1 MLNSAAML
9 TLLAASLMLFAG
21 GAAGAL
27 VFDRESGR
35 CRRMTHGLA
44 LCGTVFVLI
53 LGIAGLTGN
62 SFELLLPRILPLA
75 GGLAL
80 GLDRLSAFFLLTI
93 AVGVIPS
100 TLFAVG
106 YTRQYRQEQALL
118 GFALNVF
125 VPAMMLV
132 VLSRNVLTFL
142 VFWEAMSLA
151 SYFLVMT
158 EKDRD
163 ETRSAGWLYMVMTH
177 AGLACLLIGFL
188 AMLQAT
194 GSFSMPEW
202 ARAAEGVD
210 SGIRSLVFLV
220 MAAGFLSKAGAIP
233 FHVWLPRAHPAAP
246 SHVSAMMSGV
256 MIKLGVYGLIRIGFE
271 WLGPGPGWW
280 GVLIMIVGAVS
291 ALLGVLYALIDSDLK
306 CLLAYSSVE
315 NIGVILLGVGAGLV
329 FRSYNLGSLAALAL
343 MAALYHSLN
352 HTVFKGLLFL
362 SAGSVVHATGT
373 RNMEEMGG
381 LLKRMPHTGAFF
393 LIGSLAISAMPPFNG
408 FISEWLTFQ
417 SLLLSFRV
425 PEQFINLVFALC
437 IASLAL
443 TAGLAAACFVRAFGI
458 TFLALPRGQAVEQ
471 AHEADWTMRTS
482 MGLLALACLTLGV
495 APVLALRVL
504 SGAVNEFLGAAPD
517 LSFDWSNIAAAS
529 AFGTIA
535 PLWVA
540 VILALLMLAAWVGL
554 RVYGAN
560 FSRRYYETWG
570 CGRAVQTADFEYTAA
585 AFANPFKRVFAFLY
599 RPVEETEIEAH
610 SESRFFVKTITYR
623 HESRSIIEDS
633 IYAPIVA
640 TVRRL
645 AAKARTVQSGNV
657 HGYLLYILA
666 ALLTLLL
673 FAK

>member
-1 MLNSAAML
+1 MLDSGAML
-9 TLLAASLMLFAG
+9 KLLLFASLMLFAG
-21 GAAGAL
+21 GAAAAL
-27 VFDRESGR
+27 VFARKFDL

-44 LCGTVFVLI
+44 LCGTVLI
-53 LGIAGLTGN
+53 LVVCIAGLSGN
-62 SFELLLPRILPLA
+62 SFELLLPQILPLA

-100 TLFAVG
+100 TLFAIG
-106 YTRQYRQEQALL
+106 YTRHYKQEQASM
-118 GFALNVF
+118 GCALNIF
-125 VPAMMLV
+125 VASMVLV

-210 SGIRSLVFLV
+210 SGIRSVVFLV

-315 NIGVILLGVGAGLV
+315 NIGIILLGVGAGLL
-329 FRSYNLGSLAALAL
+329 FRTYNLGSLASLAL
-343 MAALYHSLN
+343 VAGLYHCLN
-352 HTVFKGLLFL
+352 HAIFKTLLFL
-362 SAGSVVHATGT
+362 GAGAVVHATGT

-417 SLLLSFRV
+417 SLLLSFNIPV
-425 PEQFINLVFALC
+425 QFLNLLFALS
-437 IASLAL
+437 IAALAM
-443 TAGLAAACFVRAFGI
+443 TAGLAAACFVKAFGI
-458 TFLALPRGQAVEQ
+458 TFLALPRGETVDQ
-471 AHEADWTMRTS
+471 AHEAS
-482 MGLLALACLTLGV
+482 S
-495 APVLALRVL
+495 P
-504 SGAVNEFLGAAPD
+504 
-517 LSFDWSNIAAAS
+517 
-529 AFGTIA
+529 
-535 PLWVA
+535 
-540 VILALLMLAAWVGL
+540 
-554 RVYGAN
+554 
-560 FSRRYYETWG
+560 
-570 CGRAVQTADFEYTAA
+570 
-585 AFANPFKRVFAFLY
+585 
-599 RPVEETEIEAH
+599 
-610 SESRFFVKTITYR
+610 
-623 HESRSIIEDS
+623 
-633 IYAPIVA
+633 
-640 TVRRL
+640 
-645 AAKARTVQSGNV
+645 
-657 HGYLLYILA
+657 
-666 ALLTLLL
+666 
-673 FAK
+673 

>member
-44 LCGTVFVLI
+44 LCGTVLVLI

-151 SYFLVMT
+151 SYFLMMT

-210 SGIRSLVFLV
+210 SGVRSLVFLV

>member
-44 LCGTVFVLI
+44 LCGTVLVLI

-210 SGIRSLVFLV
+210 SGVRSLVFLV

-246 SHVSAMMSGV
+246 SHVSAVMSRV
-256 MIKLGVYGLIRIGFE
+256 MIKPGVYGLIRIAFE
-271 WLGPGPGWW
+271 WLGQGPAWW
-280 GVLIMIVGAVS
+280 AARILVVVAVS
-291 ALLGVLYALIDSDLK
+291 ELLGVLYALVQHDLK
-306 CLLAYSSVE
+306 SLLAFSSVE
-315 NIGVILLGVGAGLV
+315 NIGIILLGVGAGLL
-329 FRSYNLGSLAALAL
+329 FRAYNLGSLASLAL
-343 MAALYHSLN
+343 VAGLFRCLN
-352 HTVFKGLLFL
+352 HAHFKKLLFL
-362 SAGSVVHATGT
+362 GAGAGVEETHT
-373 RNMEEMGG
+373 RNIEEMGG
-381 LLKRMPHTGAFF
+381 LLKRMPHTGAYL
-393 LIGSLAISAMPPFNG
+393 LIG
-408 FISEWLTFQ
+408 
-417 SLLLSFRV
+417 
-425 PEQFINLVFALC
+425 
-437 IASLAL
+437 
-443 TAGLAAACFVRAFGI
+443 
-458 TFLALPRGQAVEQ
+458 
-471 AHEADWTMRTS
+471 
-482 MGLLALACLTLGV
+482 
-495 APVLALRVL
+495 
-504 SGAVNEFLGAAPD
+504 
-517 LSFDWSNIAAAS
+517 
-529 AFGTIA
+529 
-535 PLWVA
+535 
-540 VILALLMLAAWVGL
+540 
-554 RVYGAN
+554 
-560 FSRRYYETWG
+560 
-570 CGRAVQTADFEYTAA
+570 
-585 AFANPFKRVFAFLY
+585 
-599 RPVEETEIEAH
+599 
-610 SESRFFVKTITYR
+610 
-623 HESRSIIEDS
+623 
-633 IYAPIVA
+633 
-640 TVRRL
+640 
-645 AAKARTVQSGNV
+645 
-657 HGYLLYILA
+657 
-666 ALLTLLL
+666 
-673 FAK
+673 

>member
-1 MLNSAAML
+1 MLESATILFSSTL
-9 TLLAASLMLFAG
+9 TFFAS
-21 GAAGAL
+21 GAIGAL
-27 VFDRESGR
+27 VCARHHDL
-35 CRRMTHGLA
+35 CRRVTHGF
-44 LCGTVFVLI
+44 VFGGSVLI
-53 LGIAGLTGN
+53 FGLSILGLFGGR
-62 SFELLLPRILPLA
+62 FELLLPGILPFA

-80 GLDRLSAFFLLTI
+80 GLDRLSAFFLLII
-93 AVGVIPS
+93 ATGVAPS
-100 TLFAVG
+100 ALYAIS
-106 YTRQYRQEQALL
+106 YTRQYPKKQSSM
-118 GFALNVF
+118 GFMFNIF

-132 VLSRNVLTFL
+132 VLARNVLTFL
-142 VFWEAMSLA
+142 LFWEAMSLA

-158 EKDRD
+158 ESEHE
-163 ETRSAGWLYMVMTH
+163 ETCNAGWLYLVMMH

-188 AMLQAT
+188 AMSQASGT
-194 GSFSMPEW
+194 FNMSEW
-202 ARAAEGVD
+202 ARSA
-210 SGIRSLVFLV
+210 SGIDMGMRNLVFLV

-417 SLLLSFRV
+417 SLLLSYQV
-425 PEQFINLVFALC
+425 PEQFFNLVFALA
-437 IASLAL
+437 IAA
-443 TAGLAAACFVRAFGI
+443 LAAACFVRAFGI
-458 TFLALPRGQAVEQ
+458 TFLALPRGSSVER
-471 AHEADWTMRTS
+471 AHEADWTIRLS
-482 MGLLALACLTLGV
+482 MGLLA
-495 APVLALRVL
+495 
-504 SGAVNEFLGAAPD
+504 
-517 LSFDWSNIAAAS
+517 AAAL
-529 AFGTIA
+529 AFGIA
-535 PLWVA
+535 PIIVLRPLSAVA
-540 VILALLMLAAWVGL
+540 GEFIG
-554 RVYGAN
+554 
-560 FSRRYYETWG
+560 E
-570 CGRAVQTADFEYTAA
+570 
-585 AFANPFKRVFAFLY
+585 
-599 RPVEETEIEAH
+599 
-610 SESRFFVKTITYR
+610 
-623 HESRSIIEDS
+623 
-633 IYAPIVA
+633 
-640 TVRRL
+640 
-645 AAKARTVQSGNV
+645 
-657 HGYLLYILA
+657 
-666 ALLTLLL
+666 
-673 FAK
+673 